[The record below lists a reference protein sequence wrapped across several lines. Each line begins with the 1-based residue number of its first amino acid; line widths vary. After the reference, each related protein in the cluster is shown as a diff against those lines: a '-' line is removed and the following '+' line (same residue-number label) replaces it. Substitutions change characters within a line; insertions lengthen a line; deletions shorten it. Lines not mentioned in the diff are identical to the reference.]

1 MITAV
6 AFDLDGTLLDHDRA
20 AGDAIRSWVAARGW
34 QAPEDAAGHWLRLE
48 REHFAAFTSGAI
60 SFEEQRRRR
69 VRAFLP
75 LVSSAGVGEE
85 DLDELFAE
93 YVTFYESHWV
103 AFDDVGGVLDDL
115 AAAGYVLGVLTN
127 GQRAQQ
133 VAKLARIGLL
143 DRFAVVVASSEL
155 PAGKP
160 DPGAFAVLCQ
170 RLGTGPGS
178 VVFVGDDPVT
188 DVAGARAAGLHAVLV
203 DRDQAGQS
211 AVGKISIRSLTKL
224 PATLAALDLDKDRDV
239 PRSLP

>member
-1 MITAV
+1 MTTCSTMT
-6 AFDLDGTLLDHDRA
+6 GQP
-20 AGDAIRSWVAARGW
+20 GDANPEGQVAARGG

-69 VRAFLP
+69 VRAFLQ

-103 AFDDVGGVLDDL
+103 AFDDVGGVLADL

-127 GQRAQQ
+127 GQRTQQ

-143 DRFAVVVASSEL
+143 DRFAVVVASSGTADRWETRSRGVRRPM
-155 PAGKP
+155 PA
-160 DPGAFAVLCQ
+160 PGNC
-170 RLGTGPGS
+170 
-178 VVFVGDDPVT
+178 
-188 DVAGARAAGLHAVLV
+188 ARV
-203 DRDQAGQS
+203 DHVR
-211 AVGKISIRSLTKL
+211 R
-224 PATLAALDLDKDRDV
+224 R
-239 PRSLP
+239 